1 MRLADVVKG
10 IAAGAIAGGDVPIAG
25 IAVDSRK
32 VRAGDLFV
40 AIRGEKADGH
50 DYLAAAAR
58 AGAAAALVERD
69 VPAPPLPCVRVP
81 STAAAL
87 APMAANFHGDPS
99 ARLTVVGVTGTNGKT
114 TTTYLLESI
123 FAAAGGTVA
132 VIGTINYRLA
142 GTVIRTGLTTP
153 FPHELQEVMAA
164 AVAAGATHLVMEV
177 SSHSVAQGRIEG
189 VRFDAGIFTNLSHDH
204 LDFHGTMES
213 YFDAKATFFRRDL
226 PAGGK
231 RAGMAVNADDPY
243 GKRLA
248 AEFPR
253 SLAFGS
259 SPGMPVH
266 PVSVAMTWEGTR
278 LVLATPSGPIELRT
292 RLVGAY
298 NVSNV
303 MAAVCG
309 ALLVGV
315 PADAIRRG
323 VERLQTIPGR
333 IEEIPNELGL
343 HVYVDYAHTPDGL
356 DRVLAALR
364 GLAPARLITV
374 FGCGGNRDRTKRPE
388 MGRVAARRSDVVVVT
403 SDNPRNEDPWA
414 ILREIV
420 PGLLAEGF
428 VEAAGP
434 DPPGGGS
441 AAPARGPGGGDRG
454 YFEVI
459 EDRKAAIARALE
471 LARPGDTIAIAGKG
485 HENVQIVGDRRLPFD
500 DREAV
505 RGLLDGARAHDA

>member
-1 MRLADVVKG
+1 MTLAEVLKDV
-10 IAAGAIAGGDVPIAG
+10 AGPGTARGGLPVGG

-40 AIRGEKADGH
+40 ALRGEKADGH

-87 APMAANFHGDPS
+87 ARTAANFHGDPS

-123 FAAAGGTVA
+123 IAAAGGKAA

-142 GTVIRTGLTTP
+142 GEVIRTGLTTP

-164 AVAAGATHLVMEV
+164 AAAAGATHLVMEV
-177 SSHSVAQGRIEG
+177 SSHSAAQGRIEG

-204 LDFHGTMES
+204 LDFHGDMES
-213 YFDAKATFFRRDL
+213 YFDAKASFFRRYL

-231 RAGMAVNADDPY
+231 AAGMAFNGDDAY
-243 GKRLA
+243 GMRLA
-248 AEFPR
+248 REFPR

-259 SPGMPVH
+259 SRELPVH
-266 PVSVAMTWEGTR
+266 PLAVTMTWEGTR
-278 LVLATPSGPIELRT
+278 LVLATPSGEIDVRT
-292 RLVGAY
+292 RLIGAY

-315 PADAIRRG
+315 PADAVRAG
-323 VERLQTIPGR
+323 VERLRTIPGR
-333 IEEIPNELGL
+333 MEEIPNGRGL
-343 HVYVDYAHTPDGL
+343 HIFVDYAHTPDGL

-388 MGRVAARRSDVVVVT
+388 MGRIAARRSDVVVVT
-403 SDNPRNEDPWA
+403 SDNPRNEEPGA

-420 PGLLAEGF
+420 PGLLAEGL
-428 VEAAGP
+428 VEAR
-434 DPPGGGS
+434 GS
-441 AAPARGPGGGDRG
+441 APLARGSTGRDGG

-471 LARPGDTIAIAGKG
+471 LARPKDTIAIAGKG
-485 HENVQIVGDRRLPFD
+485 HENVQIIGDRRLPFD

-505 RGLLDGARAHDA
+505 RGLLAGAGAHDA